1 MTDNLDI
8 AIKMNGSIYSHT
20 HKLKLHVQ
28 LCWYV
33 ANLDVVAKSAKK
45 RKKSYYFC
53 LVSQIALKLQ
63 LSAIFCALQKCHIIA
78 IIIILFLHLELC
90 SHGHLKFHTLSISEA
105 TF

>member
-45 RKKSYYFC
+45 RKKSYYFF

-63 LSAIFCALQKCHIIA
+63 LSALFCALKNV
-78 IIIILFLHLELC
+78 ILLLLLLFF
-90 SHGHLKFHTLSISEA
+90 SSI
-105 TF
+105 

>member
-45 RKKSYYFC
+45 ERNPIIFAW
-53 LVSQIALKLQ
+53 LVK
-63 LSAIFCALQKCHIIA
+63 
-78 IIIILFLHLELC
+78 
-90 SHGHLKFHTLSISEA
+90 
-105 TF
+105 